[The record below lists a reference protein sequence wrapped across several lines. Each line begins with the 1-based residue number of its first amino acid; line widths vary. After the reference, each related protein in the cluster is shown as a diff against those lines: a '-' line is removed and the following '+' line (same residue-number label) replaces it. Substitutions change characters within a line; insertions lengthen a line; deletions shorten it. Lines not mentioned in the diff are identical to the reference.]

1 MFASLKKYASVALL
15 LTGSAILLYSCKG
28 SETADEEPLETIKTE
43 ESENLSIVVSEN
55 GRKSYRFKT
64 PLLEG
69 YTLGRDPYRE
79 FRKGIDIITYQDDS
93 MTTVNATLV
102 ANYAIYY
109 ENRKLWEAKGN
120 VVVTKA
126 DGTRLYTQQLF
137 WNSITKRMYSNV
149 DTKVVTVTDTF
160 IGEGFESDEELKDL
174 HFRRFKSKM
183 RVDTAMQTDGRDST
197 KVEPQP
203 AAADGN
209 EGERSK
215 LPERP
220 ARTPVRRDERGNES
234 SAPSRARRTDRMRID
249 RKPTEPIGDT
259 QPNKPD
265 GSAEPAEKT
274 VVPAETKRMTNVMEP
289 RMVEA
294 EE

>member
-28 SETADEEPLETIKTE
+28 SETAEEEPLETIKTE

-137 WNSITKRMYSNV
+137 WNSITKRIYSNV
-149 DTKVVTVTDTF
+149 DTKVVTETDTF

-220 ARTPVRRDERGNES
+220 ARHSGAQGRTRKRIVRTVARAQNRPYAHRPQTDRTVRRY
-234 SAPSRARRTDRMRID
+234 A
-249 RKPTEPIGDT
+249 
-259 QPNKPD
+259 
-265 GSAEPAEKT
+265 AE
-274 VVPAETKRMTNVMEP
+274 
-289 RMVEA
+289 
-294 EE
+294 